1 MSESGPMTGTR
12 AESGALTGT
21 RAESGALTG
30 TRAARAAETEVALK
44 EAAIRV
50 FGRVGYL
57 RAKITDITAEA
68 GRAAGSFY
76 SHFDSK
82 EQLLEALLVDMLEA
96 GDRSAE
102 QSGHNPDFSDFEAV
116 RWHIAQLWALLTT
129 NGAVIVALQQAAIV
143 NEHFARRQQE
153 LMAPMFEDMAA
164 HLDYVTAAGGH
175 LPGDRMAVA
184 TAMVML
190 MSQYAYAWLEGW
202 PQSSGPRPTA
212 DEAVDML
219 ASFILN
225 GIMGPI
231 PPSRAATS

>member
-1 MSESGPMTGTR
+1 MSESGPM
-12 AESGALTGT
+12 TGT

>member
-1 MSESGPMTGTR
+1 MSESGAMAGTR
-12 AESGALTGT
+12 
-21 RAESGALTG
+21 R
-30 TRAARAAETEVALK
+30 ARAAETEVALK
-44 EAAIRV
+44 EAAKRV

-82 EQLLEALLVDMLEA
+82 EQLLETLLVDMLEE

-102 QSGHNPDFSDFEAV
+102 QPGHNPDFSDLEAL
-116 RWHIAQLWALLTT
+116 RWHIAQYWALLTT

-164 HLDYVTAAGGH
+164 HLDYVTAAGGR
-175 LPGDRMAVA
+175 LPGDRLAVA
-184 TAMVML
+184 TAMIVL
-190 MSQYAYAWLEGW
+190 MSQYAYAWLVDLQHGN
-202 PQSSGPRPTA
+202 GPRPTA

-219 ASFILN
+219 AAFIMN
-225 GIMGPI
+225 GIMGPV
-231 PPSRAATS
+231 PTDKPG